1 MLIVTHTVQ
10 NKQRLLRFF
19 EQEGMKTEI
28 FEYSVEKESDLKK
41 KLTDPGNHYHALFIM
56 DEPGMN
62 GLQLTKKLKEDKLTE
77 LHLMFLL
84 SSNHRVENYLQS
96 RRNGVD
102 FYILEP
108 FEQEDILSC
117 LHDSFPA
124 LEKSTRE
131 PVRKIRTDLS
141 VLVAEDNEI
150 NIRVAQTIFGHLGYK
165 IDIARNGI
173 EVVEK
178 TKQGK
183 YDIIFMDLI
192 MPERD
197 GIQATVEIRGMGYQM
212 PIVAMTAT
220 ASSKSKQ
227 KAISSG
233 MNDYIVKPVKADTI
247 RNIFLK
253 WFA

>member
-1 MLIVTHTVQ
+1 
-10 NKQRLLRFF
+10 
-19 EQEGMKTEI
+19 MKTEI

-117 LHDSFPA
+117 LYDSFPA
-124 LEKSTRE
+124 LEKSSRE

-150 NIRVAQTIFGHLGYK
+150 NIRVAQTIFR
-165 IDIARNGI
+165 APW
-173 EVVEK
+173 V
-178 TKQGK
+178 
-183 YDIIFMDLI
+183 
-192 MPERD
+192 
-197 GIQATVEIRGMGYQM
+197 
-212 PIVAMTAT
+212 
-220 ASSKSKQ
+220 
-227 KAISSG
+227 
-233 MNDYIVKPVKADTI
+233 
-247 RNIFLK
+247 
-253 WFA
+253 